1 MAATLIPDIDFLS
14 IIETF
19 KSKRILVVG
28 DFILDVYVKGIS
40 TRLCPEAPVPVV
52 DVTDRVELL
61 GGGANTA
68 CNVATLGASVYF
80 ASVIGNDT
88 DGDKAVSLLQRAGV
102 DTSHVIR
109 SNNREDS
116 RHGRWSCTDT
126 L

>member
-68 CNVATLGASVYF
+68 CNVATEWLHRNWVLPAKVP
-80 ASVIGNDT
+80 ADERMAIALN
-88 DGDKAVSLLQRAGV
+88 LRL
-102 DTSHVIR
+102 
-109 SNNREDS
+109 
-116 RHGRWSCTDT
+116 
-126 L
+126 